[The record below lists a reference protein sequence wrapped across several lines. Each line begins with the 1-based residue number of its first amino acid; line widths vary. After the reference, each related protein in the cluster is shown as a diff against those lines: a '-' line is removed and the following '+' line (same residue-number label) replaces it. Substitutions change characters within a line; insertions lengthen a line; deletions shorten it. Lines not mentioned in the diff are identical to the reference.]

1 MRPEFSKTFT
11 RVSLALTL
19 IASALLGASFAE
31 AALRVRPVF
40 HPAAVREE
48 IILETKKITPATPS
62 RKRPVSHP
70 AKPKEEEKISDKHN
84 DPEPNTPTGEQERDK
99 EDGHDKKQ
107 DTTPSRRRTI
117 SRPETPKEEI
127 IIRTPD
133 LAANVLLSY
142 QVSQENR
149 LSWGSTFKT
158 VEAVK
163 INPAALE
170 LMAGKTGD
178 ADLTINIGGRD
189 YKIFQERV
197 DYRGRDNYSW
207 FGKIQGSSV
216 LSHFAV
222 VDDAVAGEIWLPN
235 GAHYSILSR
244 GDGQYLVTWDDQ
256 KIRRSLA
263 NDVVNDSAPTGAG
276 VGSGAGAGAV
286 AGIDSTRRRPVQRPN
301 WCTGEEIENIDQL
314 IIYTQQA
321 QDWFSKNATEGEKQ
335 IRAAAQ
341 NSVDATNGVT
351 INSTGNEWQYRLN
364 LVHTEKVNHTDA
376 GSVGGKLTDDLGWL
390 WASQEVSTLRNTY
403 NADAVMLLVGSCD
416 ATSCGSASLPPGG
429 PGAVTATQIGAFGIA
444 HENGHMLWGMG
455 HNPESWSKGM
465 GGLPDWAMDHYVNGV
480 AAGVMRGGGTKCP
493 NLCPTSPHWANP
505 NINYAGTRTPS
516 GVQDERENWRML
528 AYNSNWTSL
537 LRISGNENRC
547 LTR

>member
-48 IILETKKITPATPS
+48 IILETKKITPAIPPRRRAIS
-62 RKRPVSHP
+62 RPET
-70 AKPKEEEKISDKHN
+70 PKEEKEKISDKHN
-84 DPEPNTPTGEQERDK
+84 DPEPNIPTSSA
-99 EDGHDKKQ
+99 
-107 DTTPSRRRTI
+107 PSRRRTI

-321 QDWFSKNATEGEKQ
+321 QDWFSKNAVEGEKQ
-335 IRAAAQ
+335 IQAAAQ